1 MKSVWQ
7 KVRLGDICEVIPGF
21 AFKSKDFQDTGIPV
35 VKIKNIRDD
44 HTVDLIDVDCVPG
57 EILNDKTKRFLLQN
71 GDILVAMTGATAGKV
86 GKVRTQKPVL
96 LNQRVAKIKPV
107 KADPQFVWSVVSSDQ
122 YESLFYKLAD
132 GAAQPNM
139 SGSQIEDVELLLPTI
154 GTQRKIAAILSAY
167 DDLIENN
174 TRRIKILEE
183 MAQMIYRE
191 WFVHFR
197 FPGHEKVKMVDSP
210 LGKIP
215 EGWEVSKIEDLY
227 NTASGGTPSRKIE
240 SYFNG
245 SINWIKTQELQDGF
259 IFETDEKITEAGL
272 QNSSAKVFPVN
283 SVIIAMYGA
292 TIGKLGILAQP
303 ASTNQACC
311 ALLQKHK
318 TFGHAYGFLTLLERR
333 KDIIGLRMGA
343 AQQNISQ
350 VVIKNFQI
358 LNPNEQIL
366 EYFNDIVNPM
376 FDLIR
381 DLQRKNQIL
390 RRTRD
395 LLLPK
400 LISGEVEVENIEV
413 RVPSKEM
420 G

>member
-1 MKSVWQ
+1 MQDILLEFHDGLHATPKPAENGPVF
-7 KVRLGDICEVIPGF
+7 LG
-21 AFKSKDFQDTGIPV
+21 
-35 VKIKNIRDD
+35 IKNITIDGRLDLSEVRHIAEDD
-44 HTVDLIDVDCVPG
+44 FSKWTKRVLPLPGDIVFSYEATLNLYAIIPEGFRGCLGRRLALIRPNMEKINTRFLFYYFFGAEWRKTISKYKISGATVDRIPLIAFPKFQ
-57 EILNDKTKRFLLQN
+57 I
-71 GDILVAMTGATAGKV
+71 
-86 GKVRTQKPVL
+86 
-96 LNQRVAKIKPV
+96 
-107 KADPQFVWSVVSSDQ
+107 
-122 YESLFYKLAD
+122 SLPPL
-132 GAAQPNM
+132 
-139 SGSQIEDVELLLPTI
+139 EV
-154 GTQRKIAAILSAY
+154 QRKIAAILSAY

-215 EGWEVSKIEDLY
+215 EGWEVSKIENLY
-227 NTASGGTPSRKIE
+227 NTASGGTPSRKIDA
-240 SYFNG
+240 YFNG

-259 IFETDEKITEAGL
+259 VFETDEKITETGL
-272 QNSSAKVFPVN
+272 QNSSAKVFPMN

-292 TIGKLGILAQP
+292 TIGKLGILAEQ

-318 TFGHAYGFLTLLERR
+318 AFGHAYGFLTLLERR

-358 LNPNEQIL
+358 LSPSEQIL
-366 EYFNDIVNPM
+366 EDFNNIVNPM

-381 DLQRKNQIL
+381 DLQRKNQNL

-400 LISGEVEVENIEV
+400 LISGEVEVEDIEV
-413 RVPSKEM
+413 RAPKEEI